1 MPGKSGIGPGTLPGG
16 LNSSGQIASKV
27 PLLGF
32 CAYGS
37 GIGKT
42 TLLTSLI
49 PVLTAHGLRISV
61 IKHAHH
67 SFDIDHPGKDSFRLR
82 EAGAVQMLLGSR
94 HRWALMTELSRIN
107 NGRDKEPALADLL
120 PHIDSTLADLIVVE
134 GFKHEAIP
142 KIEIYRPNLNK
153 PLLANNDD
161 NVIAVASDGA
171 VDTKLPVLD
180 LNNPQQIA
188 QFILQWLKVRHA
200 DIKLVSSL

>member
-1 MPGKSGIGPGTLPGG
+1 MSRAGGVSQSGLIV
-16 LNSSGQIASKV
+16 SKI

-49 PVLTAHGLRISV
+49 PVLTALGLRISV

-67 SFDIDHPGKDSFRLR
+67 TFDIDHPGKDSFRLR
-82 EAGAVQMLLGSR
+82 ESGAVQMLLGSR
-94 HRWALMTELSRIN
+94 HRWALMTELSRGHH
-107 NGRDKEPALADLL
+107 GRNQEPVLADLL
-120 PHIDSTLADLIVVE
+120 PYIDSTLADLIVVE

-142 KIEIYRPNLNK
+142 KIEIYRPNLNR
-153 PLLANNDD
+153 PLLAHNDS
-161 NVIAVASDGA
+161 NMIAVASDGA

-188 QFILQWLKVRHA
+188 QFILQWLKTQHS

>member
-1 MPGKSGIGPGTLPGG
+1 MI
-16 LNSSGQIASKV
+16 SSKT

-42 TLLTSLI
+42 TLLASLI
-49 PVLTAHGLRISV
+49 PVLSAHGLRISV

-67 SFDIDHPGKDSFRLR
+67 SFDIDHPGKDSYRLR

-107 NGRDKEPALADLL
+107 EGKDREPGLAELL
-120 PHIDSTLADLIVVE
+120 PHIDASLVDLIVVE

-142 KIEIYRPNLNK
+142 KIEIYRPNLDK
-153 PLLANNDD
+153 PLLADNDK
-161 NVIAVASDGA
+161 NVIAIASDGA
-171 VDTKLPVLD
+171 VITKLPVLD
-180 LNNPQQIA
+180 LNNPTEIA
-188 QFILQWLKVRHA
+188 EFILEWLKVQQSGVK
-200 DIKLVSSL
+200 IVSSF